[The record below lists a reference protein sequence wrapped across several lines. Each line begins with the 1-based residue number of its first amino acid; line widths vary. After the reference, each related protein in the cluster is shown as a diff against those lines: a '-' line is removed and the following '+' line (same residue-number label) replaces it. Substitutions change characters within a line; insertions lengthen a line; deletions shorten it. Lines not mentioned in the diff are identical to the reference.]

1 MKIELSS
8 IKHNKMLSRETPAFT
23 ATVSINGI
31 ERGTVRNS
39 GNGGAIIWQDYDA
52 EREIEKYAAT
62 LPPVDFDGLKIPH
75 SAETVIFELLP

>member
-1 MKIELSS
+1 MKIQLTNIE
-8 IKHNKMLSRETPAFT
+8 HNETLSRETPAFT
-23 ATVSINGI
+23 ATVVVNDI

-52 EREIEKYAAT
+52 EREITEYAAT
-62 LPPVDFDGLKIPH
+62 LPPIDFDGLKIPQ